1 MSWEKLQGRREKER
15 ESLLPGNG
23 QCQGHSTQTLLTSWL
38 NCPFNSDLL
47 VYRHV
52 LCLRLAPLREI
63 PVKVSS
69 PPLCKTREPT
79 RLPRCRDADGER
91 LVRPINNALNKPKI
105 CRSHCA
111 RVFRKR
117 NNSSTNERIETLF
130 DSSECSKGRT
140 GAERKV
146 GLKVGS
152 VENETLL
159 SKLRFGNSFQVVVK
173 RYDQS
178 GKES

>member
-1 MSWEKLQGRREKER
+1 M
-15 ESLLPGNG
+15 
-23 QCQGHSTQTLLTSWL
+23 
-38 NCPFNSDLL
+38 
-47 VYRHV
+47 
-52 LCLRLAPLREI
+52 
-63 PVKVSS
+63 
-69 PPLCKTREPT
+69 
-79 RLPRCRDADGER
+79 
-91 LVRPINNALNKPKI
+91 
-105 CRSHCA
+105 
-111 RVFRKR
+111 FRKR

-173 RYDQS
+173 RDTINQ
-178 GKES
+178 GRNREKDG